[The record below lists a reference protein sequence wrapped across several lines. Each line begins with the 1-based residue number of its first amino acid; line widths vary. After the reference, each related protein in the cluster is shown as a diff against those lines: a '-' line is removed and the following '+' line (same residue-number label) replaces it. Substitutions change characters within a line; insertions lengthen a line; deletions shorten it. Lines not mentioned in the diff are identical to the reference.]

1 MSKTL
6 KTRDMI
12 LISLF
17 AALTAVGAFIKV
29 PTPTVPFT
37 LQFLFCTYA
46 GLFLGAK
53 HGLYSQL
60 LYLCIGLIGI
70 PIFTS
75 GGGPAYLFQPTFG
88 YLIGFAFCSYVVGK
102 SVDLSKEIK
111 FRNILAAILLGLT
124 LVYVFGII
132 HLYLILNFY
141 LAKEVSFMQTLW
153 IGFLPYITFDVLQ
166 SIFIAITALKIIPIL
181 RNAGYLAVHKK

>member
-17 AALTAVGAFIKV
+17 AALTAVGAFIKI

-88 YLIGFAFCSYVVGK
+88 YLIGFACCSYVVGK

-124 LVYVFGII
+124 FVYVFGII

-141 LAKEVSFMQTLW
+141 LAKEVSFIQTLW

-181 RNAGYLAVHKK
+181 RNASYLPTNK